1 MNAHAGT
8 LNFRAMEKQP
18 RAQIE
23 EKYVEIK
30 YHRGGKNGKMVC
42 CLIKNDAEPPSGAAE
57 NSKPDAKNCIMSSGT
72 MGTGSSAKKTTGMVK
87 PCDHGALKNGK
98 IVCWRAL
105 AEEGVPTSG
114 RTISTKNKND
124 RDIFGS

>member
-1 MNAHAGT
+1 MAIHRHFTKNRRFATKMSKKMNAHAGT

-42 CLIKNDAEPPSGAAE
+42 CLIKNDAEPPLFQDTA
-57 NSKPDAKNCIMSSGT
+57 
-72 MGTGSSAKKTTGMVK
+72 
-87 PCDHGALKNGK
+87 
-98 IVCWRAL
+98 
-105 AEEGVPTSG
+105 
-114 RTISTKNKND
+114 
-124 RDIFGS
+124 IFN